1 MTVRTDPWPS
11 GVPCWA
17 ELTSPDIAAAKAFYS
32 STVGWEYSDTG
43 PEYGGY
49 VMAQVGGRAAA
60 GIARQQEGAPV
71 AWTLYLASDDVDAT
85 ARAITD
91 NDGSVFVPPMD
102 VGDFGRMCLA
112 TDPTGAAFGVWQ
124 HGSSIGA
131 EVTNEPGGLTWD
143 DLRTSDPDSARAFYT
158 GVFGFHADPVPG
170 ASGDYTTFAL
180 AGQEAPLGG
189 IGGMMGQDDL
199 PPHWAVYFGVL
210 SADAAVAACE
220 PAGGRVL
227 SPAFETPY
235 GKMASLADPA
245 GAIFWVVEMPAEGTQ
260 GSQD

>member
-17 ELTSPDIAAAKAFYS
+17 ELTSPDIDAAKAFYG
-32 STVGWEYSDTG
+32 STVGWEFSEAG

-49 VMAQVGGRAAA
+49 VMGQVSGRAAA
-60 GIARQQEGAPV
+60 GIAPQQEGAPV

-85 ARAITD
+85 AQAITD
-91 NDGSVFVPPMD
+91 NDGSVFVPPME

-124 HGSSIGA
+124 HGSTIGA
-131 EVTNEPGGLTWD
+131 EVTNEPGGLTWE
-143 DLRTSDPDSARAFYT
+143 DLRTSDPDSARAFYS
-158 GVFGFHADPVPG
+158 GVFGFRADPIEG
-170 ASGDYTTFAL
+170 APGDYTTFAL

-189 IGGMMGQDDL
+189 IGGMMDQVDL
-199 PPHWAVYFGVL
+199 PPHWAVYFGVA

-235 GKMASLADPA
+235 GKMASMADPA
-245 GAIFWVVEMPAEGTQ
+245 GAIFWIVEMAAGGTQ
-260 GSQD
+260 GSQA